1 MKLIRVKKNG
11 KITVGALDEDEKIK
25 IIDSIDDVTSENIE
39 DLITNKINKIDIKK
53 LETLEGEYKILP
65 CVNKVGKIICVGL
78 NYADHAAESGL
89 TPPTEPMLFSKA
101 ITSINGPY
109 DEISLPISSKKTDW
123 EIELGIII
131 LKKAKNISEE
141 DSEDYIAGYTIVNDV
156 SERHFQIER
165 EGQFVKGKSH
175 DTFCPI
181 GPYLVTK
188 DEIPN
193 VNNLSM
199 KLKVNNE
206 IMQDGNTS
214 NLIFKPNYIVSYISQ
229 FMTLMPGDIIPTGTP
244 AGVGMG
250 MKPQKFLKKGDIV
263 DLKIDY
269 LGFQKQKVI

>member
-1 MKLIRVKKNG
+1 MKILRVKKNE
-11 KITVGALDEDEKIK
+11 KIFLGILDKDEKIK
-25 IIDSIDDVTSENIE
+25 IIDDIDDISSENIE
-39 DLITNKINKIDIKK
+39 DVVTNKINKININK
-53 LETLEGEYKILP
+53 LETLEGDYKILP
-65 CVNKVGKIICVGL
+65 CVNKIGKIICVGL

-141 DSEDYIAGYTIVNDV
+141 VSEDYIAGYTIVNDV

>member
-1 MKLIRVKKNG
+1 MKILRVKKNE
-11 KITVGALDEDEKIK
+11 KIFLGILDKDEKIK
-25 IIDSIDDVTSENIE
+25 VIDGIDDISSENIE
-39 DLITNKINKIDIKK
+39 DVITNKINKININK
-53 LETLEGEYKILP
+53 LKTLEGDYKILP
-65 CVNKVGKIICVGL
+65 CINKIGKIICVGL

-250 MKPQKFLKKGDIV
+250 MKPQKFLKKDDIV

>member
-11 KITVGALDEDEKIK
+11 KITVGALDEDQKIK
-25 IIDSIDDVTSENIE
+25 IIDSIDDVSSENIE
-39 DLITNKINKIDIKK
+39 DLITNKISKIDIKK

-65 CVNKVGKIICVGL
+65 CVNKIGKIICVGL

-250 MKPQKFLKKGDIV
+250 MKPQKFLKKDDIV

>member
-1 MKLIRVKKNG
+1 MKILRVKKNE
-11 KITVGALDEDEKIK
+11 KIFLGILDKDEKIK
-25 IIDSIDDVTSENIE
+25 IIDYIDDISSENIE
-39 DLITNKINKIDIKK
+39 DVITNKINKININK
-53 LETLEGEYKILP
+53 LETLEGDYKILP
-65 CVNKVGKIICVGL
+65 CVNKIGKIICVGL

-141 DSEDYIAGYTIVNDV
+141 VSEDYIAGYTIVNDV

>member
-11 KITVGALDEDEKIK
+11 KITVGVLDEDEKIK
-25 IIDSIDDVTSENIE
+25 IIDSIDDISSKNIE

-53 LETLEGEYKILP
+53 LETLEGDYKILP
-65 CVNKVGKIICVGL
+65 CVNKIGKVICVGL

-141 DSEDYIAGYTIVNDV
+141 NSEDYIAGYTIVNDV

>member
-1 MKLIRVKKNG
+1 MKILRVKKNEKKFLG
-11 KITVGALDEDEKIK
+11 ILDKDEKIK
-25 IIDSIDDVTSENIE
+25 IIDYIDDISSENIE
-39 DLITNKINKIDIKK
+39 DVITNKINKININK
-53 LETLEGEYKILP
+53 LETLEGDYKILP
-65 CVNKVGKIICVGL
+65 CVNKIGKIICVGL

-141 DSEDYIAGYTIVNDV
+141 VSEDYIAGYTIVNDV

>member
-1 MKLIRVKKNG
+1 MKILRVKKNE
-11 KITVGALDEDEKIK
+11 KIFLGILDKDEKIK
-25 IIDSIDDVTSENIE
+25 IIDDIDDISSENIE
-39 DLITNKINKIDIKK
+39 DLITNKINKININK
-53 LETLEGEYKILP
+53 LKTLEGDYKILP
-65 CVNKVGKIICVGL
+65 CINKIGKIICVGL

-141 DSEDYIAGYTIVNDV
+141 VSEDYIAGYTIVNDV

-165 EGQFVKGKSH
+165 EGQFIKGKSY
-175 DTFCPI
+175 DTFCPL
-181 GPYLVTK
+181 GPFIATK
-188 DEIPN
+188 DEIPD
-193 VNNLSM
+193 VNNLTLT
-199 KLKVNNE
+199 LKVNDK
-206 IMQDGNTS
+206 IMQNSNTS
-214 NLIFKPNYIVSYISQ
+214 NLIFKPSFIVSYLSQ

-250 MKPQKFLKKGDIV
+250 MSPQTFLKKGDTIE
-263 DLKIDY
+263 LKIDY
-269 LGFQKQKVI
+269 LGSQKQNVF

>member
-25 IIDSIDDVTSENIE
+25 IIDSIDDLSSENIE

-250 MKPQKFLKKGDIV
+250 MKPQKFLKKDDIV